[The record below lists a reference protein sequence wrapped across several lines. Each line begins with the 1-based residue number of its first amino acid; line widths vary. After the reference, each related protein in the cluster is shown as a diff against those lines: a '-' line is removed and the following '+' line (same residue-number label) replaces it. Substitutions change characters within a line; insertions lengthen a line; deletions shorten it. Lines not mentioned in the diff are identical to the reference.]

1 VAKTRQKA
9 QLRGQNLPAK
19 SKNNKTKAR
28 DLSAYIV
35 DWADLSAE
43 QRKELDST
51 SWGPRAPDS
60 DEDEDINEPDSDE
73 SMSGNPAAGGSG
85 GGAPGGGG
93 GPPGGGGGGGGGG
106 GIPPVVPAPLPTLD
120 DLTRLVADIG
130 NAIGLLAQQVTLLAA
145 RPGGRSGNRDVIPKP
160 KAWDGKGG
168 SVEARHFLAAFN
180 NYAQAQGDPLNTF
193 NQPTNTWIINQTS
206 WIQSALNLMEGDAR
220 TWALPHLEELQHGR
234 DPFGGI
240 WQTFVDQF
248 SRRFAPLDTAESARE
263 ALKKIRQGKV
273 SVPEYMAQ
281 FDQHTGQTGWSD
293 ADHRQRFYDGLAE
306 FVKDGLALT
315 DRPIGTFDEVRAAAQ
330 VIDQRYRQRQ
340 AEKKGHTTSHTPFGA
355 SSDPNAMQVD
365 ATRTGSTGNNNS
377 NGPKKDRAAYMKHM
391 QGKCYGCG
399 STQHTKKD
407 GGHERDVC
415 NHCGKVGH
423 RSTVCFAKYV
433 GKPGKSASAKATTDG
448 TVSTSSTS
456 SQPAATAA
464 ASSSSKP
471 SPAKDNKTQ
480 ADLLAQL
487 MVKIQEQDKQI
498 KALKASF

>member
-1 VAKTRQKA
+1 VAKTRRKA

-19 SKNNKTKAR
+19 SKNNKAKAR

-51 SWGPRAPDS
+51 SWGPQAPDS

-106 GIPPVVPAPLPTLD
+106 GLPPVVPAPLPTLD

-193 NQPTNTWIINQTS
+193 NQPTNVWIINQTS
-206 WIQSALNLMEGDAR
+206 WIQSVLNLMEGDTR

-263 ALKKIRQGKV
+263 ALKKIRQGKG

-293 ADHRQRFYDGLAE
+293 ADHRQRFYDGLSE

-365 ATRTGSTGNNNS
+365 ATRTGGTGNNNNS
-377 NGPKKDRAAYMKHM
+377 NGPKKDRASYMKHM

-407 GGHERDVC
+407 GGHERDIC

-423 RSTVCFAKYV
+423 RST
-433 GKPGKSASAKATTDG
+433 GKSASAKATTDR
-448 TVSTSSTS
+448 TVSTPSTS
-456 SQPAATAA
+456 SPAATAA
-464 ASSSSKP
+464 ASSSKP

-487 MVKIQEQDKQI
+487 MVKIQEQDEQI